1 MKQRYSYP
9 FPKELTLH
17 VTAML
22 GEKGHAWLDTLPSL
36 IDELS
41 DSWGVSVGE
50 PFEAGEFNFVA
61 GATRHD
67 GEASVIKIAPPFL
80 DNEYIGEAEFLRHR
94 KGRGIVSLLE
104 RDHGR
109 RAILI
114 ERAVPGRNL
123 AELFT
128 GNEASAIEPAIEVL
142 RAILGKPP
150 ADYQP
155 KTLDQW
161 FAGMRRAEGTGFSA
175 DYVGKAFR
183 IYDRLST
190 QPGRTFYLHG
200 DFHPGNVVNAER
212 SPYLAIDPKGIV
224 GHVGYD
230 IAVFLNNLHW
240 WQETKPD
247 INDRLDNAIEKFSDA
262 FEIDARELREWAF
275 AQMVLSAWWN
285 YDDMPQLYEHST
297 LAKADIWNV

>member
-1 MKQRYSYP
+1 MKERYAYP
-9 FPKELTLH
+9 FPKQLTVH

-22 GEKGHAWLDTLPSL
+22 GDKGHAWLDTLPGL
-36 IDELS
+36 IDHLS
-41 DSWGVSVGE
+41 EAWEVSVGE

-61 GATRHD
+61 GAVRHD
-67 GEASVIKIAPPFL
+67 GEAAVIKIAPPFS
-80 DNEYIGEAEFLRHR
+80 DNEYIGEAEFLSHR
-94 KGRGIVSLLE
+94 KGRGAVRLLE
-104 RDHGR
+104 RDHDR

-114 ERAVPGRNL
+114 ERAVPGKNL

-128 GNEASAIEPAIEVL
+128 GNESLALEPAIEVL
-142 RAILGKPP
+142 RGILGEPP

-161 FAGMRRAEGTGFSA
+161 FAGMRRAEGTEFSGEYA
-175 DYVGKAFR
+175 GKAVE
-183 IYDRLST
+183 IYERLST

-224 GHVGYD
+224 GHVAYD
-230 IAVFLNNLHW
+230 IAVFLNNFHW

-247 INDRLDNAIEKFSDA
+247 IRSRLDDTVGMFSDA
-262 FEIDARELREWAF
+262 FEIDPRELREWAF
-275 AQMVLSAWWN
+275 AQMVLGTWWN
-285 YDDMPQLYEHST
+285 YDDMPQLYEPST